1 MLLLGWLKSKSTKK
15 KYEHA
20 TLSTMPPTVADSPKP
35 LGSFKFESE
44 KSKVI
49 GGSFK
54 FESKKSNYEYFRS
67 SGG

>member
-1 MLLLGWLKSKSTKK
+1 MLLLGWLKSKSTKN

-20 TLSTMPPTVADSPKP
+20 TLSTMPPTVADSPS
-35 LGSFKFESE
+35 GSFKFESK

-54 FESKKSNYEYFRS
+54 FESKKSNYDYCRS

>member
-20 TLSTMPPTVADSPKP
+20 TLSTMPPTKP
-35 LGSFKFESE
+35 SGSFKFESE

-54 FESKKSNYEYFRS
+54 FESKKSNYDYFGS

>member
-1 MLLLGWLKSKSTKK
+1 MLLLGWLKSKSTKN

-20 TLSTMPPTVADSPKP
+20 TLSTMPPTVAAPS
-35 LGSFKFESE
+35 GSFKFESE

-54 FESKKSNYEYFRS
+54 FGSKKSNYDYFRS